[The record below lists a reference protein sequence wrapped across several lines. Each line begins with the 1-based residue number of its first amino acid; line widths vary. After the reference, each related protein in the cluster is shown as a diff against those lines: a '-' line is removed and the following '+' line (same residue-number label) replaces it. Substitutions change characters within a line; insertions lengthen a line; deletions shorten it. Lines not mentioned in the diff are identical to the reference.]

1 MMSGEPDIY
10 TLARRILLDALEVLE
25 PHRPAITL
33 VGAQAVYHRVG
44 EADVAVAPT
53 TTDADLTLDPDKLH
67 SQPALEQLMRQA
79 GFERRRDA
87 AHGALPGIWEKA
99 VSPNTRVSVDLLIPE
114 GVASPTGRRA
124 ARLRGHETGAV
135 LKVAGLEAALV
146 DADIMRIEAIQT
158 SDVRSFEMRVAG
170 PAALLVAKIHK
181 ILDRSTANDRLND
194 KDALD
199 VFRLLRGTAVE
210 DTVSRAA
217 TILSDRRSRA
227 TARNAFDALPTLFGN
242 HDAEGVAMTIRAT
255 RGLMDASEVSQSL
268 VALTGEL
275 HQALRG

>member
-1 MMSGEPDIY
+1 MSGEPDIY

-53 TTDADLTLDPDKLH
+53 PTDGDLTLDPDRLN

-87 AHGALPGIWEKA
+87 THGPLPGIWEKV
-99 VSPNTRVSVDLLIPE
+99 VSSDKRVSVDLLIAE
-114 GVASPTGRRA
+114 SLASPTGRRA
-124 ARLRGHETGAV
+124 ARLSGHETGAV
-135 LKVAGLEAALV
+135 LKVPGLEAAVV
-146 DADIMRIEAIQT
+146 DADIMTIEAIET
-158 SDVRSFEMRVAG
+158 GDVRSFEVRVAG
-170 PAALLVAKIHK
+170 PAALLVAKIHT
-181 ILDRSTANDRLND
+181 ILDRSTANDRLRD

-199 VFRLLRGTAVE
+199 VFRLLRGTAAE
-210 DTVSRAA
+210 DIVSRAA

-227 TARNAFDALPTLFGN
+227 TARSAFDALPTLFGN
-242 HDAEGVAMTIRAT
+242 HDAEGIAMTIRAT

-268 VALTGEL
+268 VVLTGEL
-275 HQALRG
+275 NQALRG